1 MYKYRAE
8 ITKGEEIRYISHL
21 DYAGAIERAIR
32 RAKLPAAYSEGFN
45 PHIKL
50 AFASALSL
58 GVVSE
63 AEYMDFEL
71 TKPLCQPEV
80 FEKLSGALPVGIR
93 LLRLR
98 AVREPKPCRGKKH
111 KALMAEVEEAEYEI
125 LLPLTKSLV
134 EQNENKNENNDK
146 EKDKEYSEEHGM
158 EQYGMKQHG
167 MEQHDMKQHGMENCM
182 KYDVE
187 NCMKHG
193 MAAAAAAVEAY
204 NRAGEAVIHRVTPK
218 TDRLIETKQY
228 MLRPVRLSRQGDLLR
243 LAMDIAI
250 TPTGS
255 VKPGEILELLVQKYG
270 LPGDTG
276 RALIRRTAMKGQGK
290 PLIDLV

>member
-80 FEKLSGALPVGIR
+80 FEKLSGTLPAGIR

-125 LLPLTKSLV
+125 LLPLTRSLV
-134 EQNENKNENNDK
+134 EQDENKNKDK
-146 EKDKEYSEEHGM
+146 EKDQECSEE
-158 EQYGMKQHG
+158 HG
-167 MEQHDMKQHGMENCM
+167 MEQHDMKHHGMENCM

-187 NCMKHG
+187 SCMKHG